1 MQGDRFSNGL
11 YSLGL
16 RSCCTVDHVEGLSGI
31 TRVLRWERV
40 IIFVAEVGLVADVN
54 AERQYFPLVE

>member
-11 YSLGL
+11 YSFGL
-16 RSCCTVDHVEGLSGI
+16 RSCCILDHVEGLSGV

-40 IIFVAEVGLVADVN
+40 IILVAEVGLVPDVN
-54 AERQYFPLVE
+54 AER